1 MSHVASLD
9 SAQRGFGLGP
19 PARASRRGRAPAALV
34 GAATLAAALVLLPIL
49 VTIVQAAGVSAQ
61 GAVNLLMRPLV
72 GRLLV
77 NTVGLVIAA
86 SATCAVIGTA
96 TAWLVE
102 RTDLPGR
109 KIWAVLAVAPLAIPP
124 FISSYAWVSLS
135 DGLQDFAGAL
145 LVVTC
150 AYYPLV
156 YLPVAAALRGLD
168 PGLEETARSL
178 GHGPW
183 GCFVRVVA
191 PQLRPALYGGILLV
205 ALDVLIEFGAFAL
218 LRFRTFTTELYA
230 QYRTGLDG
238 PESSLLALVLIALCL
253 VCVVAELNVRG
264 RARYARVG
272 SGARRIAAR
281 ARLGW
286 VRFPA
291 LLAFVALTTATLGV
305 PVGMIGYWLMQ
316 HAQAATSPVAPSWAL
331 LFDATLASVS
341 YGLAGAGAAVMLAA
355 PLGYLATRYPSRS
368 SIILE
373 RIAYLAQGV
382 PALVV
387 ALAFISLTVQTI
399 RPLYQSAA
407 LLVIAYAILFLPFAL
422 VGVRSALAQVQL
434 GLEEAGRSLGL
445 GWFAVTVRVLAPLA
459 GPGVGAGAAMV
470 FVLVATELTATLLL
484 APIGTR
490 TLATEVWAN
499 TTSLAFAAAAPFAA
513 MMLAIS
519 LLSTWLLAHRFGA
532 AVFPVG
538 PDNG

>member
-1 MSHVASLD
+1 MSQVASLN
-9 SAQRGFGLGP
+9 AARRGFGFGP
-19 PARASRRGRAPAALV
+19 AAKAYRRARAPAGLI
-34 GAATLAAALVLLPIL
+34 AAAAFAAALVLLPVL
-49 VTIVQAAGVSAQ
+49 VTIVQAAGVSAA
-61 GAVNLLMRPLV
+61 GAADLLVRPLI

-77 NTVGLVIAA
+77 NTVGLVVAA
-86 SATCAVIGTA
+86 SVTCAAIGTA
-96 TAWLVE
+96 TAWLIE

-109 KIWAVLAVAPLAIPP
+109 KVWAVLAVAPLAIPP

-135 DGLQDFAGAL
+135 NGLQDFGGAL

-156 YLPVAAALRGLD
+156 YLPVAAALRGLN

-183 GCFVRVVA
+183 ECFFRVVA

-253 VCVVAELNVRG
+253 LCVVGELRIRG
-264 RARYARVG
+264 EARYARVG
-272 SGARRIAAR
+272 SGARRIAAPV
-281 ARLGW
+281 RLGW
-286 VRFPA
+286 ARLPA
-291 LLAFVALTTATLGV
+291 LGAFVALTTATLGV
-305 PVGMIGYWLMQ
+305 PVGMVGYWLMQ
-316 HAQAATSPVAPSWAL
+316 HAHAATSPAPPTLPL

-341 YGLAGAGAAVMLAA
+341 YGLAGACAAILLAA
-355 PLGYLATRYPSRS
+355 PLAYLATRYPSRL
-368 SIILE
+368 SIAFE

-382 PALVV
+382 PAIVV
-387 ALAFISLTVQTI
+387 ALAFISLTIQTV
-399 RPLYQSAA
+399 RPLYQSAP
-407 LLVIAYAILFLPFAL
+407 LLVLAYAILFLPFAL
-422 VGVRSALAQVQL
+422 VGVRSALSQVQL

-470 FVLVATELTATLLL
+470 FVFVATELTATLLL

-532 AVFPVG
+532 AAFPG
-538 PDNG
+538 RG

>member
-1 MSHVASLD
+1 MSQVAGLNGVER
-9 SAQRGFGLGP
+9 AFGLGR
-19 PARASRRGRAPAALV
+19 PAQASRRTSAPAGLI
-34 GAATLAAALVLLPIL
+34 GAAVFAAGLVLLPIL
-49 VTIVQAAGVSAQ
+49 VTIVQAATLSAQ
-61 GAVNLLMRPLV
+61 GAIDLLMRPLV
-72 GRLLV
+72 GQLLV
-77 NTVGLVIAA
+77 NTVGLVLAA

-102 RTDLPGR
+102 RTDLPAR
-109 KIWAVLAVAPLAIPP
+109 RVWTALAVAPLAIPP

-156 YLPVAAALRGLD
+156 FLPVAAALRGLD

-178 GHGPW
+178 GQGAW
-183 GCFVRVVA
+183 GCFFRVVA

-253 VCVVAELNVRG
+253 VCVVGEMNVRG
-264 RARYARVG
+264 RARYSRVG
-272 SGARRIAAR
+272 SGARRIAAT

-286 VRFPA
+286 IRWP
-291 LLAFVALTTATLGV
+291 AFVAFAALTMATLGV
-305 PVGMIGYWLMQ
+305 PLGMIGYWLMQ
-316 HAQAATSPVAPSWAL
+316 HSQAATSPVAPSWTL

-341 YGLAGAGAAVMLAA
+341 YGMAGAGAALVLAA
-355 PLGYLATRYPSRS
+355 PLGYLATRYPSRL

-382 PALVV
+382 PAIVV

-422 VGVRSALAQVQL
+422 VGVRSALAQVPP

-470 FVLVATELTATLLL
+470 FVFVATELTATLLL

-499 TTSLAFAAAAPFAA
+499 TSSLAFAAAAPFAA

-519 LLSTWLLAHRFGA
+519 LMSTWLLAHRFGA
-532 AVFPVG
+532 SVFPAG
-538 PDNG
+538 QDNG

>member
-1 MSHVASLD
+1 MSQVASLN
-9 SAQRGFGLGP
+9 AARRGFGFGP
-19 PARASRRGRAPAALV
+19 AAKAHRRARAPAGLI
-34 GAATLAAALVLLPIL
+34 AAAAFAAALVLLPVL
-49 VTIVQAAGVSAQ
+49 VTIVQAAGVSAA
-61 GAVNLLMRPLV
+61 GAADLLVRPLI

-77 NTVGLVIAA
+77 NTVGLVVAA
-86 SATCAVIGTA
+86 SVTCAAIGTA
-96 TAWLVE
+96 TAWLIE

-109 KIWAVLAVAPLAIPP
+109 KVWAVLAVAPLAIPP

-135 DGLQDFAGAL
+135 NGLQDFGGAL

-156 YLPVAAALRGLD
+156 YLPVAAALRGLN

-183 GCFVRVVA
+183 ECFFRVVA

-253 VCVVAELNVRG
+253 LCVVGELRIRG
-264 RARYARVG
+264 EARYARVG
-272 SGARRIAAR
+272 SGARRIAAPV
-281 ARLGW
+281 RLGW
-286 VRFPA
+286 ARLPA
-291 LLAFVALTTATLGV
+291 LGAFVALTTATLGV
-305 PVGMIGYWLMQ
+305 PVGMVGYWLMQ
-316 HAQAATSPVAPSWAL
+316 HAHAATSPAPPTLPL

-341 YGLAGAGAAVMLAA
+341 YGLAGACAAIVLAA
-355 PLGYLATRYPSRS
+355 PLAYLATRYPSRL
-368 SIILE
+368 SIAFE

-382 PALVV
+382 PAIVV
-387 ALAFISLTVQTI
+387 ALAFISLTIQTV
-399 RPLYQSAA
+399 RPLYQSAP
-407 LLVIAYAILFLPFAL
+407 LLVLAYAILFLPFAL
-422 VGVRSALAQVQL
+422 VGVRSALSQVQL

-470 FVLVATELTATLLL
+470 FVFVATELTATLLL

-532 AVFPVG
+532 AAFPG
-538 PDNG
+538 RG

>member
-1 MSHVASLD
+1 M
-9 SAQRGFGLGP
+9 
-19 PARASRRGRAPAALV
+19 
-34 GAATLAAALVLLPIL
+34 
-49 VTIVQAAGVSAQ
+49 
-61 GAVNLLMRPLV
+61 
-72 GRLLV
+72 
-77 NTVGLVIAA
+77 
-86 SATCAVIGTA
+86 
-96 TAWLVE
+96 
-102 RTDLPGR
+102 
-109 KIWAVLAVAPLAIPP
+109 AVAPLAIPP

-135 DGLQDFAGAL
+135 NGLQDFGGAL

-178 GHGPW
+178 GHGAW
-183 GCFVRVVA
+183 GCFFRVVA

-253 VCVVAELNVRG
+253 VCVVGELNVRG

-272 SGARRIAAR
+272 SGARRIAAPV
-281 ARLGW
+281 RLGW
-286 VRFPA
+286 MRWPA
-291 LLAFVALTTATLGV
+291 LLAFAALTMATLGV
-305 PVGMIGYWLMQ
+305 PRRHDRLL
-316 HAQAATSPVAPSWAL
+316 ADAARPGR
-331 LFDATLASVS
+331 D
-341 YGLAGAGAAVMLAA
+341 LAGRAILAASLRRDARFGRLWTGRSRRGPRARGAARLSRDPLPEPPVDRSRADRLSRAGRAGHRRRAGVHFADGADDPPALSKRGAAGASPM
-355 PLGYLATRYPSRS
+355 RS
-368 SIILE
+368 CSC
-373 RIAYLAQGV
+373 RSPWSG
-382 PALVV
+382 
-387 ALAFISLTVQTI
+387 
-399 RPLYQSAA
+399 SARRWR
-407 LLVIAYAILFLPFAL
+407 
-422 VGVRSALAQVQL
+422 RSKL

-470 FVLVATELTATLLL
+470 FVFVATELTATLLL

-532 AVFPVG
+532 AVFPVRA
-538 PDNG
+538 